1 MINSSNEDKL
11 RIIEL
16 KSPSLERMINNDNN
30 NYRNSNISAKLI
42 NNTLNSGNSRSREN
56 SRNDASLR
64 KTKERNEA
72 SSRSY
77 AVDSF
82 RELSIISRHEKMV
95 NQQLNIKFNQVKWTI
110 NDQMRL
116 VALDALH
123 AKEKE
128 FHNLIPSIDALAIIN
143 LTKQN
148 CVPDDIALKVLYC
161 SNNENETNKFLGELK
176 KINSN
181 LILKQPL
188 SFTHTDIKDVITLLN
203 PPQDGFLWIQLQDLA
218 TLHEISSKYN
228 LHSMVKT
235 SFTDL
240 RTRSTY
246 ITIKQDHSFVLSLTY
261 CHLRSSGSSCA
272 IAKLFIYVSKS
283 LVITYESEV
292 LQVDDEDEDVLPD
305 LETVMYNQDI
315 VNSLNTKLDFLLPEL
330 KAHGVTYL
338 LYSLA
343 MEGLRLQ
350 DPLVEF
356 CSRSIAFHKKLLD
369 KVQNDINN
377 SFIFRKVRIL
387 ESSLVLIRSQ
397 IITSVNAIDRC
408 MGGHGKKG
416 KSNKDEVYVNS
427 NDQVLS
433 CRLDP
438 YLNYALDAYY
448 FVEDTIIRKVEEVQ
462 GNIRYI

>member
-1 MINSSNEDKL
+1 MINPNDNI

-16 KSPSLERMINNDNN
+16 QTPNVNMKAETTENINT
-30 NYRNSNISAKLI
+30 KLI
-42 NNTLNSGNSRSREN
+42 SSINYDNDSNRQGTRVNSQDSIRR
-56 SRNDASLR
+56 
-64 KTKERNEA
+64 TKERKEA

-77 AVDSF
+77 TADSF

-95 NQQLNIKFNQVKWTI
+95 KKQLNLKHNHVKWTI

-128 FHNLIPSIDALAIIN
+128 FHNLIPSFDSLAIID
-143 LTKQN
+143 LTKEN
-148 CVPDDIALKVLYC
+148 CLLDDLAFKVVFC
-161 SNNENETNKFLGELK
+161 STDPNETSKFYGKAKE
-176 KINSN
+176 INSN
-181 LILKQPL
+181 TVIVQQPL
-188 SFTHTDIKDVITLLN
+188 CFTHRDMNAILPALDLPK
-203 PPQDGFLWIQLQDLA
+203 DGFLWIQLQDLA
-218 TLHEISSKYN
+218 SLNEITSKYN
-228 LHSMVKT
+228 LHTMVKT

-246 ITIKQDHSFVLSLTY
+246 ILIKQDHSFVLSLTY

-283 LVITYESEV
+283 LVMTYESEV
-292 LQVDDEDEDVLPD
+292 LKVEDDNDDDFPD
-305 LETVMYNQDI
+305 LETLMYNQDI
-315 VNSLNTKLDFLLPEL
+315 INSINSKLDHLLPEL
-330 KAHGVTYL
+330 KTHGVTYL

-356 CSRSIAFHKKLLD
+356 CSRSISFHKKLLD

-408 MGGHGKKG
+408 MGGQGKKV
-416 KSNKDEVYVNS
+416 KSNISNEDS
-427 NDQVLS
+427 SFTTNDQLI
-433 CRLDP
+433 CRVDP

-448 FVEDTIIRKVEEVQ
+448 FVEDTIIRKVEEVR
-462 GNIRYI
+462 GNHVLS